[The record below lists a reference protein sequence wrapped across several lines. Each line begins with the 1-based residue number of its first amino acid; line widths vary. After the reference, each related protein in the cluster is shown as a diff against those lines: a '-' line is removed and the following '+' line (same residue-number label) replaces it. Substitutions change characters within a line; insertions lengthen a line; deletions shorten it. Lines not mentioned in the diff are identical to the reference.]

1 MGLIFK
7 TGDNT
12 VPAAI
17 FFSFLCYS
25 FKVSVCTLISNF
37 VNVFFVCLNILHSCV
52 LYNLYYSVFSLFLIF
67 FLVCDAQFWPLLSIS
82 NTVNS

>member
-17 FFSFLCYS
+17 FFSLLCYS

-37 VNVFFVCLNILHSCV
+37 VNVFLCLNILHSCV

-67 FLVCDAQFWPLLSIS
+67 FCL
-82 NTVNS
+82 